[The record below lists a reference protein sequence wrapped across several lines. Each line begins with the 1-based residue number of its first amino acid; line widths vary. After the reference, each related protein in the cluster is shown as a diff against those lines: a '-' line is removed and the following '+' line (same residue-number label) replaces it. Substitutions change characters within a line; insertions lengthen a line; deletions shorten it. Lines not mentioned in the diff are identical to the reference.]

1 MKSKLL
7 LSAAAAALA
16 MGSMS
21 VGARAEDPVLVEVL
35 KRLDKLERENAKLRA
50 KVEKQASAPKAEKH
64 ASRADDAPRQT
75 VDLRPAPGT
84 LLQSDDGWFFHKK
97 DGAPLTFQTPGGEIS
112 IYGVLDV
119 SFDVSTK
126 GIKNK
131 VGNGGDTP
139 VGNVGWQ
146 PAVSSNLSRIGINGF
161 QKIPETDLKF
171 LYQLETQ
178 IDVSANA
185 GIGES
190 NSAQSNV
197 VRGALT
203 TRDSYIG
210 LSDEHFGAIKIGKT
224 EAPYKKSTDVF
235 NPFNAQIGDYRV
247 IMGNSGGDNRVEF
260 ATRLEHSLWWESPDW
275 SGLKLA
281 ALYSPGQNRANDS
294 SNLPAGS
301 SDCAGGNNPVS
312 GNGVGCQDGAFSD
325 AISLSGT
332 YVTGNLL
339 LTAAYERHEKVN
351 RASDVG
357 VGTTLGDIDV
367 GAEDAWKAGV
377 MYKFPTNTT
386 VGFLYESL
394 RRDVPAA
401 LAFQNERS
409 RDGTWLVV
417 TQELTPKDFVSFGW
431 AHAFATPGDPGVHNT
446 AGGPNPK
453 NEADM
458 LTATYK
464 HNVSKSL
471 TWYTAYAATINQRD
485 AHYDLGAGGHGV
497 TTDDHD
503 AHGAVGGT
511 NNDAHG
517 WAGGTLQ
524 AFSTGLQY
532 KF

>member
-1 MKSKLL
+1 MKTHLL
-7 LSAAAAALA
+7 LSVAVTGFALA
-16 MGSMS
+16 AIPA
-21 VGARAEDPVLVEVL
+21 GARAEDPVLVEVL

-50 KVEKQASAPKAEKH
+50 KVEKQSSAPRAEK
-64 ASRADDAPRQT
+64 RGVVVDEAPRRY
-75 VDLRPAPGT
+75 VDLTPAPGT
-84 LLQSDDGWFFHKK
+84 YLQSDDGWYLHKK
-97 DGAPLTFQTPGGEIS
+97 DGQNLTFQTPGGEIS

-119 SFDVSTK
+119 SFDVATK
-126 GIKNK
+126 GIAGKRGIGGDLA
-131 VGNGGDTP
+131 VGNL
-139 VGNVGWQ
+139 GWQ

-185 GIGES
+185 GTSES

-197 VRGALT
+197 VKGALT

-210 LSDEHFGAIKIGKT
+210 LSDERFGAIKIGKS

-235 NPFNAQIGDYRV
+235 NPFNAQVGDYRV

-260 ATRLEHSLWWESPDW
+260 ATRLEHAVWWESPDW

-294 SNLPAGS
+294 SNLASGS
-301 SDCAGGNNPVS
+301 ADCAGGNNTVS
-312 GNGVGCQDGAFSD
+312 GAGVGCQDGAFSD
-325 AISLSGT
+325 AISVSGT
-332 YVTGNLL
+332 YITGGLL

-351 RASDVG
+351 RSSDIGVGTDLGNLDVG
-357 VGTTLGDIDV
+357 V
-367 GAEDAWKAGV
+367 EDAWKAGV
-377 MYKFPTNTT
+377 LYKFPTNTT
-386 VGFLYESL
+386 VGFLYESM
-394 RRDVPAA
+394 RRNVPAV

-409 RDGTWLVV
+409 RDGTWVVV
-417 TQELTPKDFVSFGW
+417 TQELTPKDSVSFGW

-446 AGGPNPK
+446 LGGSNPK

-471 TWYTAYAATINQRD
+471 TWYTAYAATINDRD

-503 AHGAVGGT
+503 GSSAQGGAGSNAHGF
-511 NNDAHG
+511 
-517 WAGGTLQ
+517 AGSTLQ
-524 AFSTGLQY
+524 AVSTGFQY